1 MANDNDTTYV
11 RLITSNNYGCKND
24 TIVKRFITIQD
35 PQADF
40 TLSDSIGCGNTQIT
54 LSDASTPSGLA
65 LNWSFGD
72 GDSSTATNPT
82 HTFNNTSNTQDST
95 YNITLIAKAGT
106 GCSDTITKS
115 ITIHPLPK
123 ALFTLSSAAS
133 CAPATITST
142 NTSAHKTGAWSS
154 LWTSSHASVGINNT
168 TDSTP
173 TFSFVDNDSGV
184 DTTYTLSLLVTSI
197 DGCKDSISDT
207 LRVYSRPNAIF
218 SIDTGSCG
226 GLSLTPDNN
235 TDTSSVFGHD
245 YLWTINPSSGVT
257 LDDTLY
263 EPSIFMPVNNT
274 TSAIS
279 YTILLTATSPQGCV
293 DTYLDSTIV
302 YPKPLASFSY
312 ALPDS
317 CSPDTAYFTNTSNP
331 YNSEAITSM
340 NFLWDFGSTLQD
352 PNKLY
357 TNTGILDSVYLI
369 ELISESMHGCK
380 DTFVDSITIHPDA
393 RADFNPTSSA
403 GCAPLTLDST
413 LIGLTQY
420 PLANDTYSWTIF
432 ASNSSTV
439 LSSFNG
445 TSFTSYTMANDND
458 TTYVR
463 LITSNNYGCKN
474 DTIVK
479 RFITIQD
486 PQADFTLSD
495 STGCGNTQITLSD
508 ASTASEMATLAQQL
522 TQLTHLTIPLIHKTL
537 PITSLL
543 L

>member
-1 MANDNDTTYV
+1 MNFLWDFGSTLQDPNKLYTNTGILDSVYLIELISESMHGCKDTFVDSITIHPDARADFNPTSSAGCAPLTLDSTLIGLTQYPLANDTYSWTIFASNSSTVLSSFNGTSFTNYTMANDNDTTYV

-40 TLSDSIGCGNTQIT
+40 TLSDSTGCGNTQIT

-95 YNITLIAKAGT
+95 YNITLIATAGT

-123 ALFTLSSAAS
+123 ALFTLSSTAS

-235 TDTSSVFGHD
+235 TDTSSVFLHD

-357 TNTGILDSVYLI
+357 TNTQESLI
-369 ELISESMHGCK
+369 
-380 DTFVDSITIHPDA
+380 A
-393 RADFNPTSSA
+393 
-403 GCAPLTLDST
+403 
-413 LIGLTQY
+413 
-420 PLANDTYSWTIF
+420 
-432 ASNSSTV
+432 
-439 LSSFNG
+439 
-445 TSFTSYTMANDND
+445 FT
-458 TTYVR
+458 
-463 LITSNNYGCKN
+463 
-474 DTIVK
+474 
-479 RFITIQD
+479 
-486 PQADFTLSD
+486 
-495 STGCGNTQITLSD
+495 
-508 ASTASEMATLAQQL
+508 
-522 TQLTHLTIPLIHKTL
+522 
-537 PITSLL
+537 
-543 L
+543 